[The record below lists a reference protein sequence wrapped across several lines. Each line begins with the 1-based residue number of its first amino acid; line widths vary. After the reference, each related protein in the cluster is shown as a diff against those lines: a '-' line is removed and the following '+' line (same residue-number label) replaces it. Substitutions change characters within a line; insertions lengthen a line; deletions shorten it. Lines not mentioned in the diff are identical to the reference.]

1 MESLEGNSQDILVTL
16 SLSDTSSVASFVP
29 EILSDM
35 APSTAHSSIGTSL
48 EPSELP
54 IYESRGEDYDEFETV
69 NWNELERTECE
80 ESREVASDE
89 NTAYLLARLE
99 RENARFERDPK
110 ALTSSA
116 LPLRRRPLSVD
127 KLRKIAEEQN
137 TLRISMVPNAPQ
149 LTDLEFWAA
158 LVADYP
164 RTAAKLPNLLSKKIK
179 GGVPPPL
186 RGLVWQSMA
195 GAGDPILES
204 LFIALIAEPSPY
216 DKVIGRD
223 LHRTFPEVEMFR
235 ERGGRG
241 QIMLGQVLRAFS
253 LYDMQVGYCQGLAF
267 LVGPLLMHMDER
279 SAFCVLVRLMEEY
292 DLRTMFTA
300 DMGGL
305 HLRIFQFTQLLRKFV
320 PAVDE
325 HMENLGVQSIY
336 ATQWF
341 LSFFAVTCP
350 LNILLR
356 IYDVIFA
363 EGALETL
370 MRVAVAVMQA
380 NEERILALKEE
391 DEVLQFLLGRSLW
404 QVYEGNADALI
415 SDAMS
420 LTTVATRD
428 ALEDLEKLYKSRR
441 AATADAVL
449 HISESPT
456 KTMSM
461 QTSELHAAATRFLGR
476 IWANVGSNSPAP
488 MTPTNSMPGRT
499 LRRTASRA
507 SLTSTINSLE
517 LDDGC
522 QFLRQSDHKQNI
534 ELHNQ
539 IEDLVMALSVLQKQ
553 HVSTVEE
560 LEVERRAREEERSAF
575 QTFLST
581 LPEDNE
587 NPDVAK
593 SIADMKEK
601 FRHRADI
608 SQRLMTF
615 KDLIKQL
622 EMSQAEM
629 LMEKERN
636 AFLKRDLDCKCV
648 EVRDLKDQ
656 LFEVKSRYQDI
667 QREKSKLERTLNE
680 VRQRQAPREDLSS
693 DYEYY
698 DPNSSP
704 VVSSTAARLSPTAH
718 GLRELRL
725 GRQNQLH
732 GQTFSKRSSSLFV
745 PEEVAVALNV
755 SSSPTPSSLQPPSSP
770 VAGYNCDSCDAL
782 RMELATSKT
791 SEAVARQELEESKNK
806 FEQLKRSVTSGTGS
820 RVPITRYATAP
831 TNMQSASGSIGDGQ
845 ASAWPKIGKFG
856 WTR

>member
-1 MESLEGNSQDILVTL
+1 MESMEDNSPESLVTV
-16 SLSDTSSVASFVP
+16 SLSDASSVASFVP
-29 EILSDM
+29 ETLSDS

-48 EPSELP
+48 GSAEFP
-54 IYESRGEDYDEFETV
+54 IDQSLDDESETV
-69 NWNELERTECE
+69 NWNELERTECQ
-80 ESREVASDE
+80 ESRESASDE
-89 NTAYLLARLE
+89 STAYLLARLE
-99 RENARFERDPK
+99 RENARFELDPK
-110 ALTSSA
+110 ALPSSA
-116 LPLRRRPLSVD
+116 LPRRRRPVSVE
-127 KLRKIAEEQN
+127 KLRKIVEKQN
-137 TLRISMVPNAPQ
+137 SLRISMVPNAPQ
-149 LTDLEFWAA
+149 LTDLEFWAV

-164 RTAAKLPNLLSKKIK
+164 RTAGKLPCLLSKKIK

-195 GAGDPILES
+195 GASDSTLES
-204 LFIALIAEPSPY
+204 LFNALIAEPSPY

-223 LHRTFPEVEMFR
+223 LHRTFPDVEMFR
-235 ERGGRG
+235 ERGGQG
-241 QIMLGQVLRAFS
+241 QKMLAQVLRAFS

-300 DMGGL
+300 DMAGL
-305 HLRIFQFTQLLRKFV
+305 HLRIFQFTQLLKKFV

-325 HMENLGVQSIY
+325 HMEKLGVQSIY

-350 LNILLR
+350 LNMLLR

-370 MRVAVAVMQA
+370 MRVAIAVMQA
-380 NEERILALKEE
+380 NEERILMLKEE
-391 DEVLQFLLGRSLW
+391 DEVLQLLLGRSLW
-404 QVYEGNADALI
+404 QVYEGNADVLI

-428 ALEDLEKLYKSRR
+428 VLEDLENLYKSRR
-441 AATADAVL
+441 EAAAEAAQQVL
-449 HISESPT
+449 DSPT
-456 KTMSM
+456 KSMSI
-461 QTSELHAAATRFLGR
+461 QTSELQAAATRFLGR
-476 IWANVGSNSPAP
+476 IWANVGSNSPAH

-499 LRRTASRA
+499 LRRTGSRA

-517 LDDGC
+517 LDDGS
-522 QFLRQSDHKQNI
+522 QFFRQSDQKQNV

-539 IEDLVMALSVLQKQ
+539 IEDLVIALSTLQKQ
-553 HVSTVEE
+553 HISAVEE
-560 LEVERRAREEERSAF
+560 LEVERRAREEERSVF
-575 QTFLST
+575 QSFLSN
-581 LPEDNE
+581 LPDDNV
-587 NPDVAK
+587 NPEVSS
-593 SIADMKEK
+593 SIAHMKEK
-601 FRHRADI
+601 FGHQTAT

-622 EMSQAEM
+622 ETSQAAT

-636 AFLKRDLDCKCV
+636 GFLKRDLDCKCV

-656 LFEVKSRYQDI
+656 LFEIKSRYQDVL
-667 QREKSKLERTLNE
+667 REKSKLERTLNE
-680 VRQRQAPREDLSS
+680 VRQRQTPREDLPS

-698 DPNSSP
+698 DLPSSP
-704 VVSSTAARLSPTAH
+704 AVSSSPARPAPAAH

-725 GRQNQLH
+725 GRQNQLR
-732 GQTFSKRSSSLFV
+732 GQSSFNKRSSSLFV
-745 PEEVAVALNV
+745 PEDITETLN
-755 SSSPTPSSLQPPSSP
+755 SPSTPNPSLLQPASPPS
-770 VAGYNCDSCDAL
+770 VGYSCDSCDAL

-791 SEAVARQELEESKNK
+791 SEAVALQELEETKNK
-806 FEQLKRSVTSGTGS
+806 FERLKRSVPGGANP
-820 RVPITRYATAP
+820 RPPITHYATALSKLE
-831 TNMQSASGSIGDGQ
+831 SAPGSTGGDGQ